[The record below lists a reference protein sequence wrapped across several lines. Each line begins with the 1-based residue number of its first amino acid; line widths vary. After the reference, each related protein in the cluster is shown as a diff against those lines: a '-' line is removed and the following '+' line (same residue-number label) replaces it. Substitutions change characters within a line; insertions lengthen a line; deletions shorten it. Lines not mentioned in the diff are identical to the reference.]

1 MPNIYQKNKKN
12 FHIFEKI
19 NKTKKMAKSNNG
31 IESPS
36 INLIGKETHIS
47 GDINS
52 NGNIRIDG
60 TVKGNIK
67 CTARIVIGN
76 SAKIEG
82 DIFCKNCEISGY
94 LKGNIKIEETL
105 CLKET
110 SKMEGNI
117 ITNKLNIE
125 PGAIFTGSCKMGKDD
140 NGKTLSEKEKA

>member
-1 MPNIYQKNKKN
+1 
-12 FHIFEKI
+12 
-19 NKTKKMAKSNNG
+19 MAKSYNG
-31 IESPS
+31 TESSS

-67 CTARIVIGN
+67 CTERIVIGT

-82 DIFCKNCEISGY
+82 DIFCKNCEISGC
-94 LKGNIKIEETL
+94 LKGNIQTEGSF

-125 PGAIFTGSCKMGKDD
+125 PGAFFTGSCKMGKDD
-140 NGKTLSEKEKA
+140 NEKTHPEKEKV

>member
-1 MPNIYQKNKKN
+1 
-12 FHIFEKI
+12 
-19 NKTKKMAKSNNG
+19 MAKSYNG
-31 IESPS
+31 TESPS

-67 CTARIVIGN
+67 CTERIVIGN

-82 DIFCKNCEISGY
+82 DILCKNCEISGY
-94 LKGNIKIEETL
+94 LKGNIKTEETF

-110 SKMEGNI
+110 SNMEGNI
-117 ITNKLNIE
+117 ITGKLNIE
-125 PGAIFTGSCKMGKDD
+125 PGAIFSGSCKMGKND
-140 NGKTLSEKEKA
+140 NGKTESQKGKV

>member
-1 MPNIYQKNKKN
+1 
-12 FHIFEKI
+12 
-19 NKTKKMAKSNNG
+19 MAKSYNTT
-31 IESPS
+31 ETPS

-67 CTARIVIGN
+67 CTERIVIGN

-82 DIFCKNCEISGY
+82 DVFCKNCEISGY
-94 LKGNIKIEETL
+94 LKGNIKTEETL

-117 ITNKLNIE
+117 ITGKLNIE
-125 PGAIFTGSCKMGKDD
+125 PGAIFTGSSKMGEED
-140 NGKTLSEKEKA
+140 NGKTQSEKEKRKD

>member
-1 MPNIYQKNKKN
+1 MYLKRSKKQKN
-12 FHIFEKI
+12 
-19 NKTKKMAKSNNG
+19 MAKSYNG

-94 LKGNIKIEETL
+94 LKGNIKTEETL

-110 SKMEGNI
+110 SKMDGNI
-117 ITNKLNIE
+117 ITDKLNIE

-140 NGKTLSEKEKA
+140 KEKTQSEKGKA